1 MSRIILLLSL
11 LFIPLMGADHHKPR
25 VLVSVPPH
33 KFFVEQ
39 IAKDTVDVKVLIP
52 PGANAHTFE
61 PSPKDVNR
69 MIGADIWFRVGEGF
83 EDRLIK
89 TLQSYQ
95 PDLEVIDLRDG
106 LDLIP
111 VKSDQHAYCSHG
123 HCYDPHIWL
132 SPKLAKQQAERITK
146 SLVALY
152 PYQKHEYEKN
162 LARFKN
168 ELDKLNEEIEKTFR
182 PVVNRTILVSHPAYA
197 YFARDYNLKQIPI
210 EHEGKEPTPQQL
222 TQLLDRA
229 RQSGAKKIFV
239 QQQYRGKGPE
249 LIAQQ
254 IGAEVIIL
262 DPLCENYI
270 ENLRHIAHQFAGE
283 KES

>member
-1 MSRIILLLSL
+1 MSRLFL
-11 LFIPLMGADHHKPR
+11 LFSILFLPLMGVETNKPR

-39 IAKDTVDVKVLIP
+39 ITKDTLDVEVLIP
-52 PGANAHTFE
+52 PGSNAHTFE
-61 PSPKDVNR
+61 PSPRDINKMV
-69 MIGADIWFRVGEGF
+69 GADIWFRVGEGF
-83 EDRLIK
+83 EDQLIK
-89 TLQSYQ
+89 TLTSYQ
-95 PDLEVIDLRDG
+95 PDLEIIDLRDG

-111 VKSDQHAYCSHG
+111 VKAEHHAYCSHG
-123 HCYDPHIWL
+123 NCYDPHIWL

-168 ELDKLNEEIEKTFR
+168 ELDKLNEEIEKKFR
-182 PVVNRTILVSHPAYA
+182 PLVNRTILVSHPAYA

-229 RQSGAKKIFV
+229 RQSGAKRVFV

-254 IGAEVIIL
+254 IGAEVVVL
-262 DPLCENYI
+262 NPLSEDFI
-270 ENLRHIAHQFAGE
+270 DNLREIARQFAGE